1 MEKPAQLREMTDAEL
16 AQKERELKRQ
26 LFNVRFAVS
35 TGQQD
40 NTALLTQLKRQI
52 ARVKTILRERQLQQ
66 HKGAKRERG

>member
-1 MEKPAQLREMTDAEL
+1 MEKIEKLRELSDEEL
-16 AQKERELKRQ
+16 RQRERELKRQ

-52 ARVKTILRERQLQQ
+52 ARVKTILRERQL
-66 HKGAKRERG
+66 HKSAQRG

>member
-1 MEKPAQLREMTDAEL
+1 MEKIDKLRELSDAEL
-16 AQKERELKRQ
+16 QQKERELKRQ

-52 ARVKTILRERQLQQ
+52 ARVKTILRERQLQRTQ
-66 HKGAKRERG
+66 

>member
-1 MEKPAQLREMTDAEL
+1 MEKIDKLRELSDVEL
-16 AQKERELKRQ
+16 QQKERELKRQ

-40 NTALLTQLKRQI
+40 NTALLTQTKRQL

-66 HKGAKRERG
+66 TR

>member
-1 MEKPAQLREMTDAEL
+1 MEKIDKLRELSDAEL
-16 AQKERELKRQ
+16 QQKERELKRQ

-40 NTALLTQLKRQI
+40 NTALLTQTKRQL

-66 HKGAKRERG
+66 TQ

>member
-1 MEKPAQLREMTDAEL
+1 MEKIDKLRELSDAEL
-16 AQKERELKRQ
+16 QQKERELKRQ

-52 ARVKTILRERQLQQ
+52 ARVKTILRERQLV
-66 HKGAKRERG
+66 K

>member
-1 MEKPAQLREMTDAEL
+1 MEKIEKLRELSDAEL
-16 AQKERELKRQ
+16 QQKERELKRQ

-52 ARVKTILRERQLQQ
+52 ARVKTILRERQLQ
-66 HKGAKRERG
+66 KTR

>member
-1 MEKPAQLREMTDAEL
+1 MEKPEQLRQMTDAEL
-16 AQKERELKRQ
+16 QQKERELKRQ

-52 ARVKTILRERQLQQ
+52 ARVKTILRERQLQLD
-66 HKGAKRERG
+66 KSAK

>member
-1 MEKPAQLREMTDAEL
+1 MEKPEQLREMTDAEL
-16 AQKERELKRQ
+16 QQKERELKRQ

-52 ARVKTILRERQLQQ
+52 ARVKTILRERQLRQ
-66 HKGAKRERG
+66 HTSK

>member
-16 AQKERELKRQ
+16 AQKERDLKRQ

-40 NTALLTQLKRQI
+40 NTALLTQIKRQI
-52 ARVKTILRERQLQQ
+52 ARVKTILRERQIQ
-66 HKGAKRERG
+66 HQKSAT